1 MDWARVT
8 RHLFALPGSVAR
20 AFPASSF
27 SGIERAISACEKAHG
42 GEIRFAVEGALDPLP
57 LLRGQTARQRAVQ
70 AFAELGVWDT
80 EQNNGV
86 LLYLLL
92 ADHDVEIVADRG
104 FNGKVA
110 SAEWEGV
117 CRAMESALRA
127 GRYEAAVT
135 EGVAQ
140 IAGLV
145 ARHFPPRR
153 REPNELPDQPAV
165 L

>member
-20 AFPASSF
+20 AFPP
-27 SGIERAISACEKAHG
+27 SALSNMEKAIAASEKLHG
-42 GEIRFAVEGALDPLP
+42 GEIRFALEATLDPLP
-57 LLRGQTARQRAVQ
+57 LLRGQTARQRALQ

-92 ADHDVEIVADRG
+92 ADRDVEIVADRG

-117 CRAMESALRA
+117 CRAMESALRD
-127 GRYEAAVT
+127 GRYEAAVS
-135 EGVAQ
+135 EGIARA
-140 IAGLV
+140 AGLI

-153 REPNELPDQPAV
+153 REPNELPDRPSV